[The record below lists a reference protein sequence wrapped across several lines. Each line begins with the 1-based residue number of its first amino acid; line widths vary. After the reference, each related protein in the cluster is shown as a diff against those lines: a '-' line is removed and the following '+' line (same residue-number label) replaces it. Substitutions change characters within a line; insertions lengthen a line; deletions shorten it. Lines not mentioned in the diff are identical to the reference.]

1 MTRRE
6 PGLAGRRV
14 VVVNWRDLDHSLAG
28 GAEIYAWQF
37 ARALREAG
45 AQVHF
50 VTARDSAGS
59 GGQAARETRDG
70 IAVRRGGGALTF
82 YPFVLGWLLRHRR
95 RIDAVIDPACGLPS
109 FSPLVLRRTTPALL
123 LVHHVHQ
130 AQFAAHFPAP
140 VAAFGRWME
149 RVAMRR
155 VYRHQVTAAVSSSTV
170 AEMREQLGW
179 TGDIRILE
187 NGADL
192 PPADRSAALLD
203 PATKDPDRI
212 VVLGRL
218 VTHKRVDLVLE
229 AVGRAQARAEL
240 AGRRLRVDVVGRG
253 PERDRLVALTAAS
266 GLADQVTFHGFLSV
280 EEKDA
285 LLARAAV
292 HVCASDAEGWGQ
304 AVIDA
309 AAHGV
314 PTVARDVPGLRDSIR
329 PGESGWL
336 VPDSTDPATVVDR
349 LAEALTSALVDAD
362 DPGVRVLRAEA
373 CVAWSHKFDW
383 SQMRAQAREL
393 TLQLLGHASTRPDRH
408 HPRDRV
414 AV

>member
-1 MTRRE
+1 MSQ
-6 PGLAGRRV
+6 LADKRV

-37 ARALREAG
+37 ARALHEAG

-50 VTARDSAGS
+50 VTARDE
-59 GGQAARETRDG
+59 GQAAREVRDG
-70 IAVRRGGGALTF
+70 IDVRRGGGALGF
-82 YPFVLGWLLRHRR
+82 YLFALAWLLRHRR

-109 FSPLVLRRTTPALL
+109 FSPLVLRRGTPALL
-123 LVHHVHQ
+123 IVHHVHQ
-130 AQFAAHFPAP
+130 AQFAVHFPAP

-155 VYRHQVTAAVSSSTV
+155 VYRHHATAAVSASTV

-179 TGDIRILE
+179 SGDIRILE

-192 PPADRSAALLD
+192 PAAASVD
-203 PATKDPDRI
+203 ATTKDPDRV

-218 VTHKRVDLVLE
+218 VTHKRVDLALE
-229 AVGRAQARAEL
+229 AVRRAQDRPEL
-240 AGRRLRVDVVGRG
+240 AGRRIRVDVVGRG
-253 PERDRLVALTAAS
+253 PEHDLLVARAAEL
-266 GLADQVTFHGFLSV
+266 GLADQVVFHGFV
-280 EEKDA
+280 PAAVKDA

-336 VPDSTDPATVVDR
+336 VSDSADPATVVARMTD
-349 LAEALTSALVDAD
+349 ALTGALVDAA
-362 DPGVRVLRAEA
+362 DPMTRDLRAEA
-373 CVAWSHKFDW
+373 CLAWARKFDW
-383 SQMRAQAREL
+383 SQMRLQARDL
-393 TLQLLGHASTRPDRH
+393 TIQLLGHAAASPDRH
-408 HPRDRV
+408 HPRDARV
-414 AV
+414 SV

>member
-1 MTRRE
+1 M
-6 PGLAGRRV
+6 ARV

-37 ARALREAG
+37 ARALHEG
-45 AQVHF
+45 GMQVTF
-50 VTARDSAGS
+50 VTARDE
-59 GGQAARETRDG
+59 GQAAREVRDG

-82 YPFVLGWLLRHRR
+82 YLFALAWLLRHRR

-109 FSPLVLRRTTPALL
+109 FSPLVLRRGTPALL
-123 LVHHVHQ
+123 IVHHVHQ
-130 AQFAAHFPAP
+130 AQFAVHFPAP

-155 VYRHQVTAAVSSSTV
+155 VYRHHVTAAVSASTV
-170 AEMREQLGW
+170 AEMRDQLGW

-192 PPADRSAALLD
+192 PPAGLLD
-203 PATKDPDRI
+203 AAAKDPDRI

-229 AVGRAQARAEL
+229 TVRRVQARPEL
-240 AGRRLRVDVVGRG
+240 AGRRLRVDVIGRG
-253 PERDRLVALTAAS
+253 PEHDRLVALATEL
-266 GLADQVTFHGFLSV
+266 GLADRVAFHGFLPAAQ
-280 EEKDA
+280 KDA

-292 HVCASDAEGWGQ
+292 HACASDAEGWGQ

-336 VPDSTDPATVVDR
+336 VPDSDDPAAVVDR
-349 LAEALTSALVDAD
+349 LADALTGALADAA
-362 DPGVRVLRAEA
+362 DPGGRVLRAEA
-373 CVAWSHKFDW
+373 CLAWSHRFDW

-393 TLQLLGHASTRPDRH
+393 TAQLLGHVSTLPDRH
-408 HPRDRV
+408 HPRDARV

>member
-1 MTRRE
+1 MRAPE
-6 PGLAGRRV
+6 PLTGARV

-37 ARALREAG
+37 ARALAEAG

-50 VTARDSAGS
+50 VTARERGRD
-59 GGQAARETRDG
+59 GGQAAREDRDG
-70 IAVRRGGGALTF
+70 IAVRRGGGPLTF
-82 YPFVLGWLLRHRR
+82 YLFALAWLLRHRR

-109 FSPLVLRRTTPALL
+109 FSPLVLRRGTPALL
-123 LVHHVHQ
+123 VVHHVHQ
-130 AQFAAHFPAP
+130 AQFAVHFPAP

-155 VYRHQVTAAVSSSTV
+155 VYRRHVTAAVSASTV
-170 AEMREQLGW
+170 AQMRDQLGW

-187 NGADL
+187 NGAEL
-192 PPADRSAALLD
+192 PDPQQVDAA
-203 PATKDPDRI
+203 AKDPDRI

-218 VTHKRVDLVLE
+218 VAHKRVDLALT
-229 AVGRAQARAEL
+229 AIRRAQERAEL
-240 AGRRLRVDVVGRG
+240 AGRRLSVDVVGRG
-253 PERDRLVALTAAS
+253 PEQERLVALAADL
-266 GLADQVTFHGFLSV
+266 GLADQVTFHGFLPTAD
-280 EEKDA
+280 KDA
-285 LLARAAV
+285 LLARASV

-336 VPDSTDPATVVDR
+336 VPDSQQPSDVVER
-349 LAEALTSALVDAD
+349 LTAALTGALAEAAD
-362 DPGVRVLRAEA
+362 PRARQLRADA
-373 CVAWSHKFDW
+373 CRAWAAKYDW
-383 SQMRAQAREL
+383 SQMRLHAADL
-393 TLQLLGHASTRPDRH
+393 TIHLLGRVSALPDRH
-408 HPRDRV
+408 HPRDARV

>member
-1 MTRRE
+1 MRSLE
-6 PGLAGRRV
+6 GKRV
-14 VVVNWRDLDHSLAG
+14 VVVNWRDLDHTLAG

-50 VTARDSAGS
+50 VTARDE
-59 GGQAARETRDG
+59 GQVAREVRDG
-70 IAVRRGGGALTF
+70 IDVRRGGGALTF
-82 YPFVLGWLLRHRR
+82 YLFALTWLLRHRR

-109 FSPLVLRRTTPALL
+109 FSPLVLRRGTPALL
-123 LVHHVHQ
+123 IVHHVHQ
-130 AQFAAHFPAP
+130 AQFAVHFPAP

-155 VYRHQVTAAVSSSTV
+155 VYRHHVTAAVSASTV

-192 PPADRSAALLD
+192 PPREFVDGV
-203 PATKDPDRI
+203 TKDPDRV

-218 VTHKRVDLVLE
+218 VTHKRVDLALE
-229 AVGRAQARAEL
+229 AVRIAQDRAEL
-240 AGRRLRVDVVGRG
+240 AGRRIRVDVIGRG
-253 PERDRLVALTAAS
+253 PEADRLVARAAEL
-266 GLADQVTFHGFLSV
+266 GLADQVTFHGFLPGAD
-280 EEKDA
+280 KDA

-304 AVIDA
+304 AVVDA

-336 VPDSTDPATVVDR
+336 VPDSADSATVVGR
-349 LAEALTSALVDAD
+349 LAEALTGALVDAAD
-362 DPGVRVLRAEA
+362 AQSRALRAEV
-373 CVAWSHKFDW
+373 CVAWAHKFDW
-383 SQMRAQAREL
+383 SQMRLQATDL
-393 TLQLLGHASTRPDRH
+393 TIQLLGHASTLPDRH
-408 HPRDRV
+408 HPRDARV

>member
-1 MTRRE
+1 MTRGELEGKRF
-6 PGLAGRRV
+6 

-37 ARALREAG
+37 ARALHEAG
-45 AQVHF
+45 ARVQF
-50 VTARDSAGS
+50 VTARDE
-59 GGQAARETRDG
+59 GQSAREVRDG
-70 IAVRRGGGALTF
+70 IDVRRGGGALTF
-82 YPFVLGWLLRHRR
+82 YLFALTWLLRHRR

-109 FSPLVLRRTTPALL
+109 FSPLVLRRGTPALL
-123 LVHHVHQ
+123 IVHHVHQ
-130 AQFAAHFPAP
+130 AQFAVHFPAP

-155 VYRHQVTAAVSSSTV
+155 VYRHHVTAAVSASTV
-170 AEMREQLGW
+170 AEMRDQLGW

-192 PPADRSAALLD
+192 PAAGQVD
-203 PATKDPDRI
+203 ATAKDPDRV

-218 VTHKRVDLVLE
+218 VTHKRVDLALE
-229 AVGRAQARAEL
+229 AVRRTQDAAAL
-240 AGRRLRVDVVGRG
+240 AGRTIRVDVIGRG
-253 PERDRLVALTAAS
+253 PERDRLVARAAEL
-266 GLADQVTFHGFLSV
+266 GLAGQVTFHGFLPADA
-280 EEKDA
+280 KDD

-292 HVCASDAEGWGQ
+292 QVCASDAEGWGQ

-336 VPDSTDPATVVDR
+336 VPDSQDPATVVTR
-349 LAEALTSALVDAD
+349 ITEALTAALVDAA
-362 DPGVRVLRAEA
+362 DPGTRALRAEA
-373 CVAWSHKFDW
+373 CMAWSHKFDW
-383 SQMRAQAREL
+383 SQMRLHARDL
-393 TLQLLGHASTRPDRH
+393 TVQLLGHAAALPDRH
-408 HPRDRV
+408 HPRDARV

>member
-1 MTRRE
+1 MRAPE
-6 PGLAGRRV
+6 PLAGARV

-37 ARALREAG
+37 ARALCEAG
-45 AQVHF
+45 AEVSF
-50 VTARDSAGS
+50 VTARDDD
-59 GGQAARETRDG
+59 QAPREVRDG
-70 IAVRRGGGALTF
+70 IVVRRGGGPLTF
-82 YPFVLGWLLRHRR
+82 YLFALAWLLRHRR
-95 RIDAVIDPACGLPS
+95 RIDAIIDPACGLPS
-109 FSPLVLRRTTPALL
+109 FSPLVLRRSTPALL
-123 LVHHVHQ
+123 IVHHVHQ
-130 AQFAAHFPAP
+130 AQFAVHFPAP
-140 VAAFGRWME
+140 VAAFGCWME

-155 VYRHQVTAAVSSSTV
+155 VYRSQVTAAVSASTV
-170 AEMREQLGW
+170 AQMRDQLGW

-192 PPADRSAALLD
+192 PDAAQVG
-203 PATKDPDRI
+203 AGAQDPDRV

-218 VTHKRVDLVLE
+218 VAHKRVDLALE
-229 AVGRAQARAEL
+229 AVRRAQARAEL
-240 AGRRLRVDVVGRG
+240 AGRRLSVDVIGRG
-253 PERDRLVALTAAS
+253 PERERLLALAADL
-266 GLADQVTFHGFLSV
+266 GLGDQVTFHGFVSTTD
-280 EEKDA
+280 KDA

-336 VPDSTDPATVVDR
+336 VPDSQDPAAVVER
-349 LAEALTSALVDAD
+349 LTAALTGALVDAAD
-362 DPGVRVLRAEA
+362 APTRLLRAEA
-373 CVAWSHKFDW
+373 CRAWAAKYDW
-383 SQMRAQAREL
+383 SQMRLHATDL
-393 TLQLLGHASTRPDRH
+393 TIQLLGRVSALPDRH
-408 HPRDRV
+408 QPRDARV